1 MPASILLVDADRE
14 ALFGT
19 MTVLTKAGYIVTPAS
34 AFTDAKRELGR
45 RPDLVIADVRL
56 GEFNGLHVLARARHE
71 NPHCRA
77 ILTHAVLDPV
87 LEAEARRFG
96 AVYMVKPMKSAALL
110 AEVSK
115 LLQHATELRRWAR
128 KAVAGDISAQVEHS
142 PATIVDLTY
151 AGLQLKLPEAPRGGE
166 RSEVTVTLPSLG
178 LTMRG
183 HLIWAHEIAAPSRVW
198 RCGVEIGESD
208 RQIPDWKKFVDS
220 LN

>member
-1 MPASILLVDADRE
+1 MSASILVVDADQQ
-14 ALFGT
+14 ALSGT
-19 MTVLTKAGYIVTPAS
+19 ITVLANAGYAVTPAS
-34 AFTDAKRELGR
+34 AFTDAKKELGR

-77 ILTHAVLDPV
+77 ILTHAVMDPV

-96 AVYMVKPMKSAALL
+96 AVYMVKPMNSSALL
-110 AEVSK
+110 SEVSK
-115 LLQHATELRRWAR
+115 LLEQATELRRWAR
-128 KAVAGDISAQVEHS
+128 KAVPGEVSAKVEES

-151 AGLQLKLPEAPRGGE
+151 AGIQLKLPEPPTGGE
-166 RSEVTVTLPSLG
+166 RKEVTVTLPSLG

-183 HLIWAHEIAAPSRVW
+183 HLIWAHEVAAPSRVW